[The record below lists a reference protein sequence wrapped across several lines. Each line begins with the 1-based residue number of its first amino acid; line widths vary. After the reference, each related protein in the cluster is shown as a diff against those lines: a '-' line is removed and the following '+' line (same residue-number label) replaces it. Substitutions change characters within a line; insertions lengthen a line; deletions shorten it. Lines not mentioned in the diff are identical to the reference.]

1 MYKFVCTHTHT
12 LECCVVLVSKE
23 IFCVQQLLPSM
34 MDMYDTTQSVPTLY
48 LRQTE
53 HYNNND
59 NSPNNQLL
67 FLGSSPPSPS
77 SNFFLGVFRDA

>member
-34 MDMYDTTQSVPTLY
+34 MDFYYIHTCTQSVPT
-48 LRQTE
+48 R
-53 HYNNND
+53 HNNND

>member
-1 MYKFVCTHTHT
+1 MYEFVCT

-34 MDMYDTTQSVPTLY
+34 MDMYVVVYDTTQSVPT
-48 LRQTE
+48 R
-53 HYNNND
+53 HSNKD

-67 FLGSSPPSPS
+67 FWGFSPSSPS